1 MTLLVE
7 IGVASELEQDV
18 QAAMNFT
25 PIGESGK
32 QKLREKIAPS
42 RSAWVEFRERMR
54 IRWQLES
61 EATLRQEL
69 CGWWRQKGCGRQSIA
84 ATLR

>member
-1 MTLLVE
+1 VTLLVE
-7 IGVASELEQDV
+7 LGVASQLEQAV

-42 RSAWVEFRERMR
+42 RSAWVDFLRTNEDSLAVGER
-54 IRWQLES
+54 S
-61 EATLRQEL
+61 N
-69 CGWWRQKGCGRQSIA
+69 S
-84 ATLR
+84 